1 MQESVANIDKKY
13 VRSEVD
19 KVKADFDKLCESG
32 KVSAEIKI
40 LFSSIFMIMNLI
52 LSIFMERTT
61 RKNNR
66 NSSIPSSQ
74 SEPDTST
81 DYNSQ
86 SNSKGKNDNDD
97 VASNSK
103 TTETTSV
110 SEVENCD
117 CCGQDLAN
125 VSAHAH
131 ERRTKID
138 IMFEKVVT
146 NIDAEIKACPNCK
159 SDTKAPFP
167 TDMHGPLQ
175 YGNGLKAFTINLAFC
190 QMISL
195 VRVQKLIKAMIGQ
208 TLSQASILKYIWTLH
223 KALENWET
231 RAIQQILL
239 EPAINADE
247 TGFNV
252 KNKNHN
258 GKHWIHIYC
267 AKDIT
272 LKFLHKSRGKEA
284 INDIG
289 IIPKYSG
296 VVIHDCWESY
306 FSYKNN
312 ADGLCGSH
320 LLRDLLF
327 IEESNNYK
335 WSVDMQK
342 LLKETCHKVSGR
354 RSKKISMREYKKLR
368 HEYRR
373 ILAEGKAQMPEIP
386 IKPKGKRGKTP
397 KSDAHNLLERLE
409 KHENAVLLFAKDPNV
424 SFTNNRA
431 ERDLRMAKV
440 KQKVSGCFRTYRYA
454 VAYCRITSYLQTMAN
469 KGINPLIAIEAALTG
484 NID

>member
-1 MQESVANIDKKY
+1 VSSIDKKY
-13 VRSEVD
+13 VREEVN
-19 KVKADFDKLCESG
+19 KVKSDFDALCESG
-32 KVSAEIKI
+32 KISPESKV
-40 LFSSIFMIMNLI
+40 LFSSMFMIMNLI

-61 RKNNR
+61 RKNSK

-74 SEPDTST
+74 SDPDTST
-81 DYNSQ
+81 DYNSKT
-86 SNSKGKNDNDD
+86 NSKGKNDNND

-103 TTETTSV
+103 TTQTTIV
-110 SEVENCD
+110 VPIENCN
-117 CCGQDLAN
+117 CCGQN
-125 VSAHAH
+125 IEKIQAHAH

-138 IMFEKVVT
+138 IIFEKVVT
-146 NIDAEIKACPNCK
+146 HIDAEIKACPNCK
-159 SDTKAPFP
+159 SDVKALFP
-167 TDMHGPLQ
+167 SDMHGPLQ
-175 YGNGLKAFTINLAFC
+175 YGNGLKAYTINLAFC

-208 TLSQASILKYIWTLH
+208 TISQASILKYIWTLH
-223 KALENWET
+223 NALEDWET
-231 RAIQQILL
+231 RAKQQILF

-252 KNKNHN
+252 KSKEHN

-267 AKDIT
+267 ANDIT

-296 VVIHDCWESY
+296 VVIHDCWASY
-306 FSYKNN
+306 FSYENN
-312 ADGLCGSH
+312 ADALCGSH
-320 LLRDLLF
+320 LLRDLVF

-335 WSVDMQK
+335 WAIDMQK
-342 LLKETCHKVSGR
+342 LLKETCHKVSSTK
-354 RSKKISMREYKKLR
+354 SKKLSNLDYLRIRKKYKK
-368 HEYRR
+368 
-373 ILAEGKAQMPEIP
+373 ILAEGKNQIPEVP
-386 IKPKGKRGKTP
+386 IKPKSKRGRVP

-409 KHENAVLLFAKDPNV
+409 KYENAVLLFAKDSNV

-454 VAYCRITSYLQTMAN
+454 AAYCRITSYLQTMAN
-469 KGINPLIAIEAALTG
+469 KGINPLIAIETALTG
-484 NID
+484 KIG